1 MMWRSTY
8 WITAALVSALAASFV
23 SKQVSDTRKA
33 MVSAQRHIAADT
45 QEIARLRS
53 ELTARARPERLE
65 ALNASV
71 LGLGAPSADRYFASV
86 DALVAFAGRDVPMV
100 REATATGVDARPSV
114 RLAAAGPL
122 VDMHHPVTDARPHL
136 VAAPAH
142 PLDAPRPRVIA
153 STPVDNAAL
162 DAMLVRLDA
171 QQ

>member
-1 MMWRSTY
+1 MMWRSTF
-8 WITAALVSALAASFV
+8 WITAALVSALAASFA

-45 QEIARLRS
+45 REIARLRS

-86 DALVAFAGRDVPMV
+86 DALIAFAGRDVPKV
-100 REATATGVDARPSV
+100 REAMAADVGGRVPV
-114 RLAAAGPL
+114 QLASAGPL
-122 VDMHHPVTDARPHL
+122 VDMRQPVSALHPRLA
-136 VAAPAH
+136 VAPDRL
-142 PLDAPRPRVIA
+142 LDAPQPRLA
-153 STPVDNAAL
+153 AGSPVDNAAL
-162 DAMLVRLDA
+162 DAMLVRLDS